1 MINAATK
8 IVYLD
13 YNATAP
19 LLPDVKQSMMDT
31 FDRVGNA
38 SAVHQMGRRCR
49 ADIDKARKQLAA
61 VLEISS
67 KDITFTSGGTE
78 SNHLVLSGLNIS
90 KENIYASS
98 VEHASI
104 HKNIV
109 SDNLIPVDINGQV
122 RTDVLAEYFERS
134 NAPKLVSIALANSE
148 TGIVQRHLKDIVD
161 LCHKHTCLVHTDA
174 VQAFGKTP
182 VSFSDLGVDLMTIS
196 AHKIGG
202 QKGVGAL
209 ISKANIILK
218 APLLGGGQEKGLRSG
233 TENIPAIVGF
243 GVAAEISTQTN
254 WTATRQL
261 LDWII
266 DQLRFMN
273 PNIRINS
280 VEDGLPNTLNVS
292 TPGYNKDTQ
301 VIHFDLNGIAVSAG
315 SACSSGKVEQ
325 SHVLKAMGLDDMY
338 VNSAIRLS
346 LSPTQTK
353 DDMDQFMTV
362 WHAMQMTKKVEGLL
376 E

>member
-1 MINAATK
+1 MISPATK
-8 IVYLD
+8 CVYLD

-19 LLPDVKQSMMDT
+19 LLPDVKQSMMDA

-38 SAVHQMGRRCR
+38 SAVHQMGRGCR
-49 ADIDKARKQLAA
+49 ADIDKARKQVAA
-61 VLEISS
+61 ALEVSS

-78 SNHLVLSGLNIS
+78 SNHLALSGLNIP
-90 KENIYASS
+90 KETIYASS

-104 HKNIV
+104 HKNV
-109 SDNLIPVDINGQV
+109 LPENLIPVDIHGQI
-122 RTDVLAEYFERS
+122 RTDVLIEYFKRS

-148 TGIVQRHLKDIVD
+148 TGIVQRMLKDVVT
-161 LCHKHTCLVHTDA
+161 LCHKHKCLVHTDA
-174 VQAFGKTP
+174 VQALGKTP
-182 VSFSDLGVDLMTIS
+182 VSFADLGVDLMTIS

-202 QKGVGAL
+202 PKGVGAL

-218 APLLGGGQEKGLRSG
+218 ASLLGGGQEKGLRSG

-243 GVAAEISTQTN
+243 GVAAEIAVKTEWAST
-254 WTATRQL
+254 RKV
-261 LDWII
+261 LDWAI
-266 DQLRFMN
+266 DQLKIIN
-273 PNIRINS
+273 PNIRVNS
-280 VEDGLPNTLNVS
+280 VDDGLPNTLNVS

-346 LSPTQTK
+346 LSSTQTK
-353 DDMDQFMTV
+353 DDMDQFINA
-362 WHAMQMTKKVEGLL
+362 WHAMQMTKKVESL
-376 E
+376 

>member
-1 MINAATK
+1 MISPMIK
-8 IVYLD
+8 VVYLD

-19 LLPDVKQSMMDT
+19 LLFDVKRAMIDAL
-31 FDRVGNA
+31 DLVGNA
-38 SAVHQMGRRCR
+38 SAVHQLGRRCR
-49 ADIDKARKQLAA
+49 ADIDKARKQVAA
-61 VLEISS
+61 ALDVSS
-67 KDITFTSGGTE
+67 KDIAFTSGGTE
-78 SNHLVLSGLNIS
+78 SNHLVLSGLNIP
-90 KENIYASS
+90 KETIYASS

-104 HKNIV
+104 HKNIL
-109 SDNLIPVDINGQV
+109 SANLIPVDDQGQV
-122 RTDVLAEYFERS
+122 RLEVLAEYFERS

-148 TGIVQRHLKDIVD
+148 TGIVQRNLKEIVD
-161 LCHKHTCLVHTDA
+161 LCHKHNCLVHTDA
-174 VQAFGKTP
+174 VQAFGKIP
-182 VSFSDLGVDLMTIS
+182 VSFSDLGVDLMSVS

-202 QKGVGAL
+202 PKGGGAL

-243 GVAAEISTQTN
+243 GVAAEVADKTSWTST
-254 WTATRQL
+254 RKV
-261 LDWII
+261 LDWTS
-266 DQLRFMN
+266 DRLKSLN

-280 VEDGLPNTLNVS
+280 VADGLPNTLNVS

-325 SHVLKAMGLDDMY
+325 SHVLKAMGVDDLY

-346 LSPTQTK
+346 LSPTQSRE
-353 DDMDQFMTV
+353 DMDQFITV
-362 WHAMQMTKKVEGLL
+362 WQAMQMTKKVEGL
-376 E
+376 

>member
-1 MINAATK
+1 MINFATK

-19 LLPDVKQSMMDT
+19 MLPDVKQAMIDMLDL
-31 FDRVGNA
+31 VGNA

-49 ADIDKARKQLAA
+49 AEIDKSRKQLATA
-61 VLEISS
+61 LDVSS

-78 SNHLVLSGLNIS
+78 SNHVVLSGLNIS
-90 KENIYASS
+90 KETIYASS

-104 HKNIV
+104 HKNV
-109 SDNLIPVDINGQV
+109 LPTNLIPVDIDGQV
-122 RTDVLAEYFERS
+122 RIDILAEYFERS

-148 TGIVQRHLKDIVD
+148 TGIIQRNLKEVVA
-161 LCHKHTCLVHTDA
+161 LCHQHGCLVHTDA
-174 VQAFGKTP
+174 VQAFGKVP
-182 VSFSDLGVDLMTIS
+182 VLFADLGVDLMTLS

-202 QKGVGAL
+202 PKGVGAL
-209 ISKANIILK
+209 ISKATIILK

-243 GVAAEISTQTN
+243 GVAAEIAAKTDWTSTRQVLN
-254 WTATRQL
+254 WTV
-261 LDWII
+261 
-266 DQLRFMN
+266 DQLKITN
-273 PNIRINS
+273 PNIRVNS
-280 VEDGLPNTLNVS
+280 LTNGLPNTLNIS

-301 VIHFDLNGIAVSAG
+301 VIHMDLNGIAISAG

-325 SHVLKAMGLDDMY
+325 SHVLKAMGLDDVY

-353 DDMDQFMTV
+353 DDMDQFMNV
-362 WHAMQMTKKVEGLL
+362 WHAMQMTKKVESL
-376 E
+376 

>member
-1 MINAATK
+1 MISPVINT
-8 IVYLD
+8 VYFD

-19 LLPDVKQSMMDT
+19 LLPDVKQAMIDT
-31 FDRVGNA
+31 LDRVGNA

-49 ADIDKARKQLAA
+49 ADIDKARRQIAA
-61 VLEISS
+61 VLGVSS

-90 KENIYASS
+90 KENFYASS
-98 VEHASI
+98 VEHSSI

-122 RTDVLAEYFERS
+122 RIDILAEYFERS

-148 TGIVQRHLKDIVD
+148 TGIVQRDLKDIVD

-182 VSFSDLGVDLMTIS
+182 VSFADLGVDLMTIS

-202 QKGVGAL
+202 PKGVGAL
-209 ISKANIILK
+209 ISKPNIILK

-243 GVAAEISTQTN
+243 GVAAEFASKTN
-254 WTATRQL
+254 WTSTHQL
-261 LDWII
+261 LDWTINQLKII
-266 DQLRFMN
+266 N
-273 PNIRINS
+273 PNIRITS
-280 VEDGLPNTLNVS
+280 VPEGLPNTLNVS

-315 SACSSGKVEQ
+315 SACSSGRGTGQGPE
-325 SHVLKAMGLDDMY
+325 
-338 VNSAIRLS
+338 
-346 LSPTQTK
+346 SPLP
-353 DDMDQFMTV
+353 
-362 WHAMQMTKKVEGLL
+362 AS
-376 E
+376 